1 MTSLDF
7 TCFLDAAVYVGTY
20 EKYNSGSIKGAWLKL
35 KDYDSY
41 EAFIKACND
50 LHADEPEE
58 CIELMFQDYDYIDD
72 SFPLSDWW
80 EIKEAL
86 ENSSYENACCAYM
99 DYEGEW
105 SVNACEKAEELYMGD
120 FNDDEDFARFIAEEC
135 GAIEIP
141 EELQFYFDWEAYA
154 HDLMYDFVE
163 IDGHYFQR

>member
-1 MTSLDF
+1 MK
-7 TCFLDAAVYVGTY
+7 AAVYVGTY
-20 EKYNSGSIKGAWLKL
+20 GKYNAHSLMGAWLKL
-35 KDYDSY
+35 NDYDSY
-41 EAFIKACND
+41 DAFVKACND

-58 CIELMFQDYDYIDD
+58 CRELMFQDYDYIDD

-86 ENSSYENACCAYM
+86 ENSSCKNACCAYM

-105 SVNACEKAEELYMGD
+105 SVNACEKAEELYIGD
-120 FNDDEDFARFIAEEC
+120 FDDDEDFARFIVEEC

-154 HDLMYDFVE
+154 RDLMYDFKE
-163 IDGHYFQR
+163 IDEHYFHL